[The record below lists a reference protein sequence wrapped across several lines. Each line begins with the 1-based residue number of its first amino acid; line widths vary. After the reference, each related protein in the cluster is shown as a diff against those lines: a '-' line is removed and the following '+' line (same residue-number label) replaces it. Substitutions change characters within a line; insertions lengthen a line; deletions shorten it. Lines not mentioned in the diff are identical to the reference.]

1 MGVWAVM
8 EVLRQL
14 WGYPLLRFKI
24 PVGVAYGS
32 DLRLVERLLLQV
44 ARENPDVLDDPAPV
58 VRLMAFG
65 DSAIEF
71 ELRVWSTTLYQSQGQ
86 SLQLPPSLRFPPL
99 REGNRVGRVGSVPPA
114 RRGNL
119 KEGVIG
125 HTRFCE
131 LWLRDWY

>member
-1 MGVWAVM
+1 M
-8 EVLRQL
+8 EALRQL

-65 DSAIEF
+65 DRSA
-71 ELRVWSTTLYQSQGQ
+71 LRVDLIPIVRTPRFARGTAYGFGSPCSQ
-86 SLQLPPSLRFPPL
+86 
-99 REGNRVGRVGSVPPA
+99 
-114 RRGNL
+114 
-119 KEGVIG
+119 
-125 HTRFCE
+125 
-131 LWLRDWY
+131 